1 MIRRSFLALGVCA
14 LSVATASCSSGKES
28 QPATAAPASS
38 TWQVTVRPLTP
49 PVEGMSSTPQLTSSG
64 KGLIASW
71 VEQSDDQAS
80 LKFSERTPDGWSPSK
95 TVSSGSGWF
104 LSWADAPSVMR
115 MASGTLVANWFVTTR
130 EEVEGYDT
138 LMTYSTDDGRTWAKP
153 FKPHRDKT
161 KTQHGFTT
169 YVEMPDKGL
178 GVIWLDARDQENNT
192 TDPEGGVVTLR
203 FTSFDPMWKQGADVE
218 VNRRVCECCQTS
230 ATVTPDGV
238 IAAFR
243 DRSDKEI
250 RDIAVTRLENGKWT
264 DAQIVHADNWEVDS
278 CPVNGPALSARG
290 RELAVA
296 WFSVKDDQGHAYAAF
311 SHDAGRSWTAPV
323 RLDEKQSL
331 GHVDIELL
339 DDGAAAASWVEFA
352 DKRQRFTMR
361 RVDPSGARSA
371 PIVIAGEGQGRV
383 TGYPRMARTGDEL
396 VFAWSESAA
405 GSDDGESGQQVKG
418 AVARLPRTTAP

>member
-1 MIRRSFLALGVCA
+1 MTALAV
-14 LSVATASCSSGKES
+14 VAASCSSAKEA
-28 QPATAAPASS
+28 QPSTTPAARS
-38 TWQVTVRPLTP
+38 TWSVSLQPLTP
-49 PVEGMSSTPQLTSSG
+49 PAQGQSSTPQLTSSS

-71 VEQSDDQAS
+71 IERSGDRAS
-80 LKFSERTPDGWSPSK
+80 LKFSERTADGWSAPK
-95 TVSSGSGWF
+95 TVASGSGWF
-104 LSWADAPSVMR
+104 LSWADAPTVMR
-115 MASGTLVANWFVTTR
+115 MSSGTLVADWFVTTR

-138 LMTYSTDDGRTWAKP
+138 LMSYSKDEGRTWAAP

-169 YVEMPDKGL
+169 FVEMPDKGL

-203 FTSFDPMWKQGADVE
+203 FTSFDPAWKQTADVE
-218 VNRRVCECCQTS
+218 VNRRVCECCQTA
-230 ATVTPDGV
+230 ATLTADGV

-264 DAQIVHADNWEVDS
+264 DAQIVHPDNWEVDS
-278 CPVNGPALSARG
+278 CPINGPAISARG
-290 RELAVA
+290 RDVAVA
-296 WFSVKDDQGHAYAAF
+296 WFNAKDDQGHAYAAF
-311 SHDAGRSWTAPV
+311 SHDAGRTWTAPV
-323 RLDEKQSL
+323 RLDERESV

-339 DDGAAAASWVEFA
+339 DDGGAAAAWVEFA

-361 RVDPSGARSA
+361 RVDPSGATSA
-371 PIVIAGEGQGRV
+371 PIVIGGDGPGRV
-383 TGYPRMARTGDEL
+383 TGYPRMARAGDEL
-396 VFAWSESAA
+396 VFAWTESAA
-405 GSDDGESGQQVKG
+405 GSEDGESGQQIKG